1 MKAGMKAH
9 IQVNVASLPTA
20 KIYLKYEK
28 SNSNVTMNEI
38 FAGGGIYRGLCRKK
52 TSLGRWVDSLFYW
65 ILADRAKLK
74 EKEKL

>member
-52 TSLGRWVDSLFYW
+52 TSLGR
-65 ILADRAKLK
+65 
-74 EKEKL
+74 